1 VITRLSKESDEISY
15 LAWLS
20 RIALNDDTRRR
31 IAERMSAVRKIVD
44 KLLQANVEGIE
55 PLYHPQEGQAGFLR
69 KDEPSKRDFDLN
81 TALEDAARTEEGFIV
96 APRTVEE

>member
-1 VITRLSKESDEISY
+1 MSKEDDEITR

-20 RIALNDDTRRR
+20 RITLDDDTRKR
-31 IAERMSAVRKIVD
+31 ITERMNAARKIVD
-44 KLLQANVEGIE
+44 RLLQANVEGIE

-69 KDEPSKRDFDLN
+69 RDEPSSRDFDLD
-81 TALEDAARTEEGFIV
+81 TALKNAARTEEKFIV